1 MGTQIQG
8 GERGFLIVSSKREFL
23 IQLTF
28 ILKARRRGLGWE
40 WSLAGRRGTDPRPGD
55 RAAAAALS
63 SAASPASPAPPAEER
78 PGGASRNPAG
88 RGRSHA
94 GPRPETRPRGALARP
109 TPRSHSLPAPSR
121 PTPAR
126 LPDPALTGP
135 SRNLGEPTMA
145 TFARCESPELRL
157 HTPAPDGPSRGESRQ
172 THEGRKKP
180 RDSTGSG
187 RASALS

>member
-1 MGTQIQG
+1 MYSNVLHRRSFARGAEAGPGVGVVTG
-8 GERGFLIVSSKREFL
+8 GKAGNGPE
-23 IQLTF
+23 
-28 ILKARRRGLGWE
+28 ARR
-40 WSLAGRRGTDPRPGD
+40 SRRGSCSQFSRDPCV
-55 RAAAAALS
+55 
-63 SAASPASPAPPAEER
+63 PAPPAEER
-78 PGGASRNPAG
+78 TGGASRNPAG

-94 GPRPETRPRGALARP
+94 GPRPETRTRGALARP

-135 SRNLGEPTMA
+135 SRNLGGPTMA
-145 TFARCESPELRL
+145 TFSRFESPELRL

-172 THEGRKKP
+172 THEGRKEP
-180 RDSTGSG
+180 GDPTGSG